1 MDNRLPLDVTQKETW
16 DASSNVLCPFPTGKG
31 SARKIR
37 RTDFSRWLDTR
48 TENLLCFAPFP
59 VQYAP
64 LLSGD
69 AVVRFVNGRCHL
81 DDTQKNCSL
90 I

>member
-1 MDNRLPLDVTQKETW
+1 MPAQMCCAHFQQGKVVQENSVIQTSVDSSIPGRKLYCGSRL
-16 DASSNVLCPFPTGKG
+16 F
-31 SARKIR
+31 
-37 RTDFSRWLDTR
+37 F
-48 TENLLCFAPFP
+48 

-64 LLSGD
+64 LLPGD
-69 AVVRFVNGRCHL
+69 VVVRFVNGRCHL

>member
-37 RTDFSRWLDTR
+37 RTDLVDSSILGRKIY
-48 TENLLCFAPFP
+48 CFAPFP

-64 LLSGD
+64 LLPGD

>member
-37 RTDFSRWLDTR
+37 RTDVSR
-48 TENLLCFAPFP
+48 
-59 VQYAP
+59 
-64 LLSGD
+64 
-69 AVVRFVNGRCHL
+69 
-81 DDTQKNCSL
+81 
-90 I
+90 

>member
-1 MDNRLPLDVTQKETW
+1 MLLKKRRGMPAQMCCAHFQQGKVVQEKSVVQTSVD
-16 DASSNVLCPFPTGKG
+16 SSILG
-31 SARKIR
+31 RK
-37 RTDFSRWLDTR
+37 
-48 TENLLCFAPFP
+48 PFP
-59 VQYAP
+59 VQYAS
-64 LLSGD
+64 LLPGD

>member
-1 MDNRLPLDVTQKETW
+1 MLLKKRRGMPAQMCCAHFQQGKVVQEKSIIQTSID
-16 DASSNVLCPFPTGKG
+16 SSILG
-31 SARKIR
+31 RKI
-37 RTDFSRWLDTR
+37 
-48 TENLLCFAPFP
+48 CFAPFP

-64 LLSGD
+64 LLPGD